1 MKKYKLIKK
10 GLNKNKRKFL
20 LLLDNTTDKYSVW
33 IEKENYN
40 RGEIVKSLAYV
51 KKDMEILAAEAFFNK
66 ELTGKR
72 R

>member
-51 KKDMEILAAEAFFNK
+51 KKRYGNTGRRSFF
-66 ELTGKR
+66 
-72 R
+72 